1 MLMKWAKLLA
11 YVLVVVG
18 ALNWGLIALTGVNLV
33 TGVVGSIS
41 GAEKIVYILVGLSAV
56 WVAVDH
62 KWKL

>member
-18 ALNWGLIALTGVNLV
+18 ALNWGLIALTGFNLV
-33 TGVVGSIS
+33 TGVLGSIS
-41 GAEKIVYILVGLSAV
+41 GAEKVTYILVGLSAV